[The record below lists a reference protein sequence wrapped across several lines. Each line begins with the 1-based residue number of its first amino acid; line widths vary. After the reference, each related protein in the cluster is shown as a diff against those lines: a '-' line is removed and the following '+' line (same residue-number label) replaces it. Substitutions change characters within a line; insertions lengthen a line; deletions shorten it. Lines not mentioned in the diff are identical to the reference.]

1 MFYDGESIFR
11 RIILMR
17 LILGGGGVDATVS
30 GVSPLSL
37 TNALAKNIV
46 SLTQYG
52 LCTQASTP
60 TPSSPVDIKCNN
72 GALKAHRQSG
82 IPAGYTLLD
91 KLQSTGTQLIETGIR
106 VDTSKDIRITGTV
119 NNISAKSR
127 KVIIGNYT
135 GETNLSF
142 SLEFAG
148 QGQIGLTSN
157 GMRVYFGILTQQGS
171 LPATIY
177 SKSTSALPTD
187 TDISIDF
194 VYTAS
199 THSFVLTC
207 IANNQTY
214 TLSDVV
220 ADLVDATSNETLSL
234 FLDKRSAAS
243 AIQNPLV
250 IKSMSVSNGTT
261 TQNYLPV
268 SHVENNATVLGM
280 YDTENDT
287 FRTNIGTGDFI
298 AGNPVAE
305 PIDIYADGTPEVISL
320 CGNLYD
326 SNSVVTEKFVRAGN
340 LSETN
345 LLGSES
351 ANSAWNCSDY
361 IAVKPNTTYTTI
373 VPSQSPAGG
382 AGLVFFANTTV
393 ESAISGVTA
402 TEQNA
407 ATEYS
412 FTTPSGC
419 KYLRFSWASSGGT
432 DAMLYENSQVQTAHA
447 ENLLGIGEYADTQEI
462 ISGAVTRNIGI
473 KVFDGSEN
481 WETSSW
487 GTTINKGFYTR
498 FFGGMVIPTTS
509 TTTIDCVCTHFQA
522 VNRTTAS
529 ESTSVNV
536 GYFGGGNSSTA
547 PYFLVRTTMELA
559 DFKSYLA
566 AQYAAG
572 TPVIVLYP
580 LAEATTEHV
589 TGQNLSTVSGT
600 NTLTATAEVS
610 PIQLSV
616 VYKAKSE

>member
-1 MFYDGESIFR
+1 M
-11 RIILMR
+11 
-17 LILGGGGVDATVS
+17 
-30 GVSPLSL
+30 
-37 TNALAKNIV
+37 
-46 SLTQYG
+46 
-52 LCTQASTP
+52 
-60 TPSSPVDIKCNN
+60 CNN

-91 KLQSTGTQLIETGIR
+91 KLQSTGTQLIETGIQ

-127 KVIIGNYT
+127 NVIIGNYT
-135 GETNLSF
+135 GENNLSL

-148 QGQIGLTSN
+148 QGQTGLTSN
-157 GMRVYFGILTQQGS
+157 GIRVYFGILTQQGS
-171 LPATIY
+171 LPLTIY
-177 SKSTSALPTD
+177 SKSTSALPTN

-194 VYTAS
+194 AYTAS
-199 THSFVLTC
+199 AHSFVLTC

-220 ADLVDATSNETLSL
+220 EDLVDATSNETLSL
-234 FLDKRSAAS
+234 FLDKRSSPS

-250 IKSMSVSNGTT
+250 IKSMSVSVSNGTT
-261 TQNYLPV
+261 TWNYLPV
-268 SHVENNATVLGM
+268 SHVENNVTVLGM
-280 YDTENDT
+280 YDTENET
-287 FRTNIGTGDFI
+287 FRTNIGTGDFT

-340 LSETN
+340 LSEIN
-345 LLGSES
+345 PLGSEF

-373 VPSQSPAGG
+373 VPSQSSAGG

-393 ESAISGVTA
+393 ESAISGVTTSA
-402 TEQNA
+402 QNG

-419 KYLRFSWASSGGT
+419 KYLRFSWEASGGT
-432 DAMLYENSQVQTAHA
+432 DAMLYENSQVHTVHA
-447 ENLLGIGEYADTQEI
+447 ENLFGIGEYADTQEI

-473 KVFDGSEN
+473 KVLDGSEN

-509 TTTIDCVCTHFQA
+509 TTTIDCVCTHYQA

-536 GYFGGGNSSTA
+536 GYFGGGNSSTP

-566 AQYAAG
+566 AQYAQG

-580 LAEATTEHV
+580 LAEPTTEQV
-589 TGQNLSTVSGT
+589 T
-600 NTLTATAEVS
+600 
-610 PIQLSV
+610 P
-616 VYKAKSE
+616 

>member
-1 MFYDGESIFR
+1 MGKLARFIYFYTTEDKGSKPPKYEWE
-11 RIILMR
+11 
-17 LILGGGGVDATVS
+17 TVT
-30 GVSPLSL
+30 GTSPLSL
-37 TNALAKNIV
+37 VGALAHKLK
-46 SLTQYG
+46 SLTQTG
-52 LCTQASTP
+52 KCEQASTP
-60 TPSSPVDIKCNN
+60 SPSAPKDIYCNN

-91 KLQSTGTQLIETGIR
+91 SIQSTGTQLIETGIQ

-135 GETNLSF
+135 AETNVSF

-148 QGQIGLTSN
+148 QGQTGLTSN
-157 GMRVYFGILTQQGS
+157 GIRVYFGILTQQGS
-171 LPATIY
+171 LPLTIY

-220 ADLVDATSNETLSL
+220 EDLVDATSNETLSL
-234 FLDKRSAAS
+234 FLDKRSSGS

-268 SHVENNATVLGM
+268 SHVENNVTVLGM
-280 YDTENDT
+280 YDTENET
-287 FRTNIGTGDFI
+287 FRINTGTGNFT

-305 PIDIYADGTPEVISL
+305 PIDIYADGTAEVITL
-320 CGNLYD
+320 GNH
-326 SNSVVTEKFVRAGN
+326 
-340 LSETN
+340 
-345 LLGSES
+345 
-351 ANSAWNCSDY
+351 
-361 IAVKPNTTYTTI
+361 
-373 VPSQSPAGG
+373 
-382 AGLVFFANTTV
+382 
-393 ESAISGVTA
+393 
-402 TEQNA
+402 
-407 ATEYS
+407 
-412 FTTPSGC
+412 
-419 KYLRFSWASSGGT
+419 
-432 DAMLYENSQVQTAHA
+432 TAHA
-447 ENLLGIGEYADTQEI
+447 ENLFGIGEYADTQEI

-473 KVFDGSEN
+473 KVLDGSEN

-487 GTTINKGFYTR
+487 GTTINKGFFAR
-498 FFGGMVIPTTS
+498 FSGGMVIPTES
-509 TTTIDCVCTHFQA
+509 TTTIDCICTHYQA

-536 GYFGGGNSSTA
+536 GYFGGGNSSSP

-566 AQYAAG
+566 AQYAQG
-572 TPVIVLYP
+572 TPVIILYP
-580 LAEATTEHV
+580 LAEATTERV
-589 TGQNLSTVSGT
+589 TGQNLSTVEGT
-600 NTLTATAEVS
+600 NTLTVTAEVS
-610 PIQLSV
+610 GINLSV
-616 VYKAKSE
+616 EYAKGI